1 MLFSPARFS
10 DLSKPGWRKV
20 KVTLELRLQT
30 KVREDFTITG
40 KASTRTRCLNSVF
53 VFNVKE
59 LKQEKAEQKAIV
71 RAFSVI
77 VISL

>member
-1 MLFSPARFS
+1 MVEKGKSYSRASASNEGSRRFHNHA
-10 DLSKPGWRKV
+10 
-20 KVTLELRLQT
+20 
-30 KVREDFTITG
+30 TG

>member
-1 MLFSPARFS
+1 M
-10 DLSKPGWRKV
+10 
-20 KVTLELRLQT
+20 LRLQT
-30 KVREDFTITG
+30 QVREDFTITG